1 MSQNLK
7 ELNLKNISN
16 QELKYDDR
24 RYVGQIVNGL
34 KEGKGIMYYNNERK
48 RDYLL

>member
-16 QELKYDDR
+16 QELKYDEEDML
-24 RYVGQIVNGL
+24 V
-34 KEGKGIMYYNNERK
+34 K
-48 RDYLL
+48 